1 MEEYAYI
8 LDYLPQGLSFKN
20 KDPICYAIGESE
32 FKLFELVPKAGA
44 LIAID
49 DTDFFE
55 RGNVREEYSTTVE
68 RGKVM
73 DQDPDPQRQMARG
86 THINIWI
93 SKGPE
98 PAKSVDVPDLRG
110 KTPAEAEE
118 LLAEKNLVGKAGNSV
133 YDSEVENGLIAQQTP
148 EAGTTAKE
156 GDTVTYQLS
165 KGVESVAI
173 PEVTGYDS
181 YTAASMLEE
190 KGFVV
195 DYGYESSSNVDEGY
209 VIRQS
214 PTGSANKGSTVT
226 IIVSTGPELGEIPWV
241 VGSSESV
248 ARSLI
253 EDAGYYVNVTHV
265 ESYEVESGTVIEQSN
280 SGSAAVGETVTLTVS
295 SGPGPSAYTTEDT
308 TGGAEGQ

>member
-1 MEEYAYI
+1 M
-8 LDYLPQGLSFKN
+8 
-20 KDPICYAIGESE
+20 
-32 FKLFELVPKAGA
+32 
-44 LIAID
+44 
-49 DTDFFE
+49 
-55 RGNVREEYSTTVE
+55 REEYSTTVE

-86 THINIWI
+86 TQINIWI

-181 YTAASMLEE
+181 YTAASM
-190 KGFVV
+190 
-195 DYGYESSSNVDEGY
+195 
-209 VIRQS
+209 
-214 PTGSANKGSTVT
+214 A
-226 IIVSTGPELGEIPWV
+226 
-241 VGSSESV
+241 
-248 ARSLI
+248 
-253 EDAGYYVNVTHV
+253 
-265 ESYEVESGTVIEQSN
+265 
-280 SGSAAVGETVTLTVS
+280 
-295 SGPGPSAYTTEDT
+295 
-308 TGGAEGQ
+308 